1 MQKSQV
7 RYFKRRSRERGILNL
22 SKSGFTLIEVLLS
35 LVLFTI
41 LLGTVYSSFFTI
53 QRALDRFDG
62 VSLKY
67 HEVRSALDVMRRE
80 VESAFLY
87 QSPFLASGKKQ
98 TAFVMKD
105 RDIFSKS
112 ASVMSLTAFTFTGSG
127 TKSVSYYVEEKNK
140 VLVLMKAE
148 SPPLFLTIKNPVEP
162 SLKEKGYALEMI
174 EGIEGFSVEVFFNN
188 KWIKTWDS
196 HETGKLPEVVRFTI
210 EFDDRGRRVRLSEY
224 ARPQIGTQL

>member
-1 MQKSQV
+1 MQTFNVKDSKCGNKEHEI
-7 RYFKRRSRERGILNL
+7 YNL
-22 SKSGFTLIEVLLS
+22 TKNGFTLIEVLLS

-41 LLGTVYSSFFTI
+41 VLGAVYSSFFTI
-53 QRALDRFDG
+53 HRALDRFDG

-87 QSPFLASGKKQ
+87 ESPFLTSGKKQ

-105 RDIFSKS
+105 RDIFSKPAS
-112 ASVMSLTAFTFTGSG
+112 AVSLTAFTFKGSG

-140 VLVLMKAE
+140 SLVLMKAE
-148 SPPLFLTIKNPVEP
+148 SPPLFLTVQNPADS
-162 SLKEKGYALEMI
+162 SLKKKVYVLEMI
-174 EGIEGFSVEVFFNN
+174 EGIEGFAVEAFFNN

-210 EFDDRGRRVRLSEY
+210 EFDDKGKRVRLSEY
-224 ARPQIGTQL
+224 ARPQIGARL

>member
-1 MQKSQV
+1 MQKTNV
-7 RYFKRRSRERGILNL
+7 RDFKPGNGEHGIPNL
-22 SKSGFTLIEVLLS
+22 SKNGFTLIEVLLS
-35 LVLFTI
+35 LVLLTI
-41 LLGTVYSSFFTI
+41 ILGTVYSSFFTI
-53 QRALDRFDG
+53 QRALERFDG

-87 QSPFLASGKKQ
+87 ESPFLTSTKKQ

-112 ASVMSLTAFTFTGSG
+112 ASVMSLTAFTFKGNG
-127 TKSVSYYVEEKNK
+127 TKSVSYYVQEKNK
-140 VLVLMKAE
+140 ALVLKKDE
-148 SPPLFLTIKNPVEP
+148 SPPLFLTVKHPVES

-174 EGIEGFSVEVFFNN
+174 EGIEGFSVEAFFNN
-188 KWIKTWDS
+188 KWTKTWDS

-210 EFDDRGRRVRLSEY
+210 EIDDSGKRVRLSEY

>member
-1 MQKSQV
+1 MQKLNL
-7 RYFKRRSRERGILNL
+7 RDFKRRNGECVIFNL
-22 SKSGFTLIEVLLS
+22 PKSGFTLIEVLLS
-35 LVLFTI
+35 LVLLTI
-41 LLGTVYSSFFTI
+41 ILGTVYSSFFTI
-53 QRALDRFDG
+53 QRALERFDG

-67 HEVRSALDVMRRE
+67 HEIRSALDVMRRE

-87 QSPFLASGKKQ
+87 QSPFLTSTKKQ

-112 ASVMSLTAFTFTGSG
+112 ASVMSLTAFTFKGNG

-140 VLVLMKAE
+140 TLVL
-148 SPPLFLTIKNPVEP
+148 
-162 SLKEKGYALEMI
+162 I
-174 EGIEGFSVEVFFNN
+174 EGIEGFAIEAFFNN

-210 EFDDRGRRVRLSEY
+210 EFDDRGKRIKLSEY
-224 ARPQIGTQL
+224 ARPQIGTHL